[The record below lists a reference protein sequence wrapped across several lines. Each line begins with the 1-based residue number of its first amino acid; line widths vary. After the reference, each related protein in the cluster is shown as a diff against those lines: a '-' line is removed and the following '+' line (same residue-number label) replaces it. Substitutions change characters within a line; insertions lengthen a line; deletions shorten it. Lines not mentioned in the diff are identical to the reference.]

1 MNSESELFFIVKDSI
16 IKKILLDNK
25 IIILIKRIDFN
36 WSLMCLY
43 WFLYI
48 RDLLIGF
55 YSNNLLIRMG
65 KVIWFNWNGK
75 LIKII

>member
-55 YSNNLLIRMG
+55 YSSNLLIRTG
-65 KVIWFNWNGK
+65 KVIW
-75 LIKII
+75 LIRMGN